1 MSSDTFDSLD
11 NAYICISS
19 DTFDIQDPQVVTGSH
34 DTTIKFWDLRNG
46 NITLFAIPF
55 PVSYIC

>member
-1 MSSDTFDSLD
+1 MAIYMT
-11 NAYICISS
+11 NISS

-34 DTTIKFWDLRNG
+34 DTTIKFWDLRYG

-55 PVSYIC
+55 PISYIF